1 MYAAY
6 VALLSP
12 GVAHRAPRRRDIAPG
27 GIDYAGTHTGD
38 ARQHRSA
45 NNREHTGT
53 VAPLR
58 AQLAMP
64 PMTATAFGVAIV
76 ALQLYPYLLAQ
87 LKLNVVAQAAC
98 KCLISHRREPLLSRA
113 VGRSRY
119 LTSFPHPYSA
129 LTATPTDP
137 SSVARFPP
145 FPPDLSGGAFSR
157 NEQARPTNA
166 PSLATR
172 FLVQTQ

>member
-1 MYAAY
+1 MRLFFKRVSRCA
-6 VALLSP
+6 
-12 GVAHRAPRRRDIAPG
+12 
-27 GIDYAGTHTGD
+27 GD

-129 LTATPTDP
+129 LTATPTD
-137 SSVARFPP
+137 
-145 FPPDLSGGAFSR
+145 L
-157 NEQARPTNA
+157 
-166 PSLATR
+166 
-172 FLVQTQ
+172 